1 MQSVPGRSVKVG
13 VQMQDQPFSPV
24 ESGKEFRHG
33 IVKQA
38 NLERTPSVFD
48 GYRSCNNPPARP
60 LRAGPLY
67 TLWFVEHARLVEG
80 PEGGG
85 SRPPRILLVED
96 DLTIRQMTQLA
107 LERDGF
113 AVSTAHDGASGLAA
127 FRAQPPDLVILD
139 VMLPGVD
146 GVSVCRTIRERSV
159 VPIVMLTARTDPV
172 DVVLGLEA
180 GADDYVTKP
189 FEPSILAARLRAVLR
204 RVARHDASPVL
215 RVGDVEIDRQA
226 MEVRVGTELVSL
238 TPTEYRLLLELAEHS
253 GVVLSRERLL
263 EEVWGYVWAGD
274 TRLVDMHVRRLRAK
288 IGPETIETVRGAGYK
303 LVRG

>member
-1 MQSVPGRSVKVG
+1 M
-13 VQMQDQPFSPV
+13 
-24 ESGKEFRHG
+24 
-33 IVKQA
+33 
-38 NLERTPSVFD
+38 
-48 GYRSCNNPPARP
+48 
-60 LRAGPLY
+60 RAGPLY

-80 PEGGG
+80 PDGGG

-146 GVSVCRTIRERSV
+146 GVSVCRTIREKSV
-159 VPIVMLTARTDPV
+159 VPIVMPTARTDPV

-215 RVGDVEIDRQA
+215 RVGEVEIDRQG

-253 GVVLSRERLL
+253 GAVLSRERLL

>member
-1 MQSVPGRSVKVG
+1 
-13 VQMQDQPFSPV
+13 
-24 ESGKEFRHG
+24 
-33 IVKQA
+33 
-38 NLERTPSVFD
+38 
-48 GYRSCNNPPARP
+48 
-60 LRAGPLY
+60 
-67 TLWFVEHARLVEG
+67 VEHARLVEG

-113 AVSTAHDGASGLAA
+113 AVSSAHDGASGLAA
-127 FRAQPPDLVILD
+127 FRAEPPDLVILD

-172 DVVLGLEA
+172 DVVVGLEA

-215 RVGDVEIDRQA
+215 RVGEVEIDRQG
-226 MEVRVGTELVSL
+226 MEVRVGSELVSL

-253 GVVLSRERLL
+253 GAVLSRERLL
-263 EEVWGYVWAGD
+263 EDAGIAQALPVFGLD
-274 TRLVDMHVRRLRAK
+274 PGLVEGLAHDLAEDVALGEALGADIQRWRGERNH
-288 IGPETIETVRGAGYK
+288 GAGQRDETGHHLQAVVHGHK
-303 LVRG
+303 CALTWQTDGGSGRFSLRPTHFNGKGRHAI

>member
-1 MQSVPGRSVKVG
+1 
-13 VQMQDQPFSPV
+13 
-24 ESGKEFRHG
+24 
-33 IVKQA
+33 
-38 NLERTPSVFD
+38 
-48 GYRSCNNPPARP
+48 
-60 LRAGPLY
+60 
-67 TLWFVEHARLVEG
+67 VEHARLVEG

-127 FRAQPPDLVILD
+127 FRAEPPDLVILD

-146 GVSVCRTIRERSV
+146 GVSVCRTIREKSV

-215 RVGDVEIDRQA
+215 RVGEVEIDRQG

-253 GVVLSRERLL
+253 GAVLSRERLL

-303 LVRG
+303 LVKG

>member
-1 MQSVPGRSVKVG
+1 
-13 VQMQDQPFSPV
+13 
-24 ESGKEFRHG
+24 
-33 IVKQA
+33 
-38 NLERTPSVFD
+38 
-48 GYRSCNNPPARP
+48 
-60 LRAGPLY
+60 
-67 TLWFVEHARLVEG
+67 
-80 PEGGG
+80 
-85 SRPPRILLVED
+85 
-96 DLTIRQMTQLA
+96 MTQLA

-146 GVSVCRTIRERSV
+146 GVSVCRTIREKSV

-215 RVGDVEIDRQA
+215 RVGEVEIDRQG

-253 GVVLSRERLL
+253 GAVLSRERLL

-288 IGPETIETVRGAGYK
+288 IGPQTIETVRGAGYK
-303 LVRG
+303 LVKG

>member
-1 MQSVPGRSVKVG
+1 
-13 VQMQDQPFSPV
+13 
-24 ESGKEFRHG
+24 
-33 IVKQA
+33 
-38 NLERTPSVFD
+38 
-48 GYRSCNNPPARP
+48 
-60 LRAGPLY
+60 
-67 TLWFVEHARLVEG
+67 VEHARLVEG

-113 AVSTAHDGASGLAA
+113 AVSSAHDGASGLAA
-127 FRAQPPDLVILD
+127 FRAEPPDLVILD

-146 GVSVCRTIRERSV
+146 GVSVCRTIREKSV

-215 RVGDVEIDRQA
+215 RVGEVEIDRQG
-226 MEVRVGTELVSL
+226 MEVRVGSELVSL

-253 GVVLSRERLL
+253 GAVLSRERLL

-288 IGPETIETVRGAGYK
+288 IGAETIETVRGAGYK
-303 LVRG
+303 LVKG